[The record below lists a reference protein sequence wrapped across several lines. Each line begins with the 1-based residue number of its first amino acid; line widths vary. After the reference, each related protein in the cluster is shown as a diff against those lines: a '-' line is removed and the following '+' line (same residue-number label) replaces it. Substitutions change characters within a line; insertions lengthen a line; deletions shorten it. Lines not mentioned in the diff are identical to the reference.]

1 MIHQLENK
9 PVCLSS
15 PNKTKYNIHK
25 SIFNSAI
32 KYKLVVIT
40 KGSTLEEESGFLR
53 KKTVWEIMILAVW
66 AGKYFVGK
74 KNLPYFLIVNR
85 RKIWYYVSKSQRAW
99 GRKIDR

>member
-1 MIHQLENK
+1 
-9 PVCLSS
+9 
-15 PNKTKYNIHK
+15 
-25 SIFNSAI
+25 
-32 KYKLVVIT
+32 
-40 KGSTLEEESGFLR
+40 
-53 KKTVWEIMILAVW
+53 MILAVW